1 VKFGTTQGSKGVLA
15 HHQELDFVVDLLE
28 VFRTEDNPFEVIYQV
43 RKRTEARYYEIINST

>member
-1 VKFGTTQGSKGVLA
+1 VKFGTTQGSK
-15 HHQELDFVVDLLE
+15 ELDFVVDLLE